1 MSLHSTSYIGR
12 FAPSPSGPL
21 HIGSLVTALAS
32 WLDARAH
39 GGQWLVR
46 MEDVDTPRTVPG
58 AAEAILQALQVCGL
72 PWDGEVMIQSQRSMA
87 YQTAFDHL
95 DFQHLIYPCGCTR
108 REIADSLTRL
118 HGPTG
123 AHERHATL
131 TYPGTCRHG
140 LHGKPARA
148 WRIRVPDMAVTFTDR
163 WQDLQTQALA
173 ELVGD
178 FILKRADG
186 LWAYQLAV
194 VVDDA
199 EQGITH
205 IVRGA
210 DLLDSTPRQ
219 IWLQQQLGYPTPSYM
234 HVPLVCNAIG
244 EKLSKQTE
252 ANPLDLQNP
261 LDELQRALQFLGLPG
276 EGDDISQVLAT
287 AIVGWR
293 QRWINASEKLPK

>member
-1 MSLHSTSYIGR
+1 MSRHATSYIGR

-39 GGQWLVR
+39 CGQWLVR

-58 AAEAILQALQVCGL
+58 AAETILQALQVCGL
-72 PWDGEVMIQSQRSMA
+72 HWDGEVTVQSQRGMA
-87 YQTAFDHL
+87 YQAAFDYL
-95 DFQHLIYPCGCTR
+95 NSQHLTYACACTR
-108 REIADSLTRL
+108 KEIADSLTQL
-118 HGPTG
+118 HGPAG

-131 TYPGTCRHG
+131 TYPGTCRNG
-140 LHGKPARA
+140 LQGKTARA
-148 WRIRVPDMAVTFTDR
+148 WRIRVPDISVQSTDR
-163 WQDLQTQALA
+163 WQGLQTQALA
-173 ELVGD
+173 DVVGD

-194 VVDDA
+194 VVDDT

-219 IWLQQQLGYPTPSYM
+219 IWLQQQLGYPAPSYM

-244 EKLSKQTE
+244 EKLSKQTG

-261 LDELQRALQFLGLPG
+261 LSELQRALQFLGLPG
-276 EGDDISQVLAT
+276 EGNDISQVLAT
-287 AIVGWR
+287 AIIHWR
-293 QRWINASEKLPK
+293 QRWIIVPGKLPI

>member
-1 MSLHSTSYIGR
+1 MQVHAPTYIGR

-58 AAEAILQALQVCGL
+58 AAEAILQALQGCGL
-72 PWDGEVMIQSQRSMA
+72 QWDGTVMVQSQRGTA
-87 YQTAFDHL
+87 YQTAFDYL
-95 DFQHLIYPCGCTR
+95 NYQHLVYPCGCTR
-108 REIADSLTRL
+108 KEIADSLTQL
-118 HGPTG
+118 HGSAG
-123 AHERHATL
+123 GHEGHATL
-131 TYPGTCRHG
+131 TYPGTCRQG
-140 LHGKPARA
+140 LQGKTARA
-148 WRIRVPDMAVTFTDR
+148 WRIRVPPINLAFNDR
-163 WQDLQTQALA
+163 WQGLQTQALA
-173 ELVGD
+173 AVVGD

-234 HVPLVCNAIG
+234 HVPVVCNEQG
-244 EKLSKQTE
+244 EKLSKQTG
-252 ANPLDLQNP
+252 AAALNLQNP
-261 LDELQRALQFLGLPG
+261 LSELQRALQFLGLPC
-276 EGDDISQVLAT
+276 EGNEIAQVLAS
-287 AIVGWR
+287 AIRHWQV
-293 QRWINASEKLPK
+293 RWSITR